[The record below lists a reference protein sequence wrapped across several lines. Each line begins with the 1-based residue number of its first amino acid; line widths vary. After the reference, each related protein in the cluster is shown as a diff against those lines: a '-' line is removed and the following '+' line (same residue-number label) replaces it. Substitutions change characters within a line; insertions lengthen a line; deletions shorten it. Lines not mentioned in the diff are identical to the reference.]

1 MRTSLFAVLLA
12 FVVLIAL
19 TWMSPVCAAQGQ
31 QDTAAGAQQEGQ
43 QARGQ
48 QDSQTE
54 QCAKVQGGQ
63 GQFRLPRNAFSGPH
77 GQYTNVIGPLSI
89 CTPTFKEPPAGM
101 KALPIDL
108 FTSKDFYLD
117 RKYWSDPRYFRCNTP
132 RQLTDI
138 WTSHR
143 INFGDGKAP
152 ESAAWGDCKWD
163 IPRDKLVSHYPYK
176 TAKEQYDALLAEAKA
191 KGGPTVYTKGTIP
204 DWDGWYTRDM
214 QADTQAEWI
223 WGTVTQVPT
232 ILSLLTPEYQGRM
245 VQDNYHEA
253 VDNAPQWEASFC
265 WPEGFMRWWAQ
276 ASRGGDF
283 QLTMTPWNVQ
293 FLSGIAA
300 NFLRQVWIGRQPVQ
314 KVPQWYGET
323 VGFWDGTTLVTWT
336 SHVQAWNLS
345 HSMFENSGK
354 METVETWKP
363 VYDSSGKYVGLD
375 QETIFYDPEAFVQ
388 PLRATY
394 RYRRIA
400 TLDSPTM
407 RYTYIECLS
416 NIKDINGRATQL
428 TSDDP
433 DYVDYYGR
441 PWAQDWEKYFEKGWK
456 NKPNENPVPQDLLNL
471 LNDKK

>member
-1 MRTSLFAVLLA
+1 MNSRRL
-12 FVVLIAL
+12 VVVFGFMALIML
-19 TWMSPVCAAQGQ
+19 TWMCPVSSAQDQ
-31 QDTAAGAQQEGQ
+31 QGP
-43 QARGQ
+43 QAK
-48 QDSQTE
+48 QDPQAE
-54 QCAKVQGGQ
+54 QQCAKAQGTR
-63 GQFRLPRNAFSGPH
+63 GQFRGRGNALSGPH
-77 GQYTNVIGPLSI
+77 GPYTNVIGPLSI
-89 CTPTFKEPPAGM
+89 CTPTFDGPPAGM

-108 FTSKDFYLD
+108 FKSKNFYLD
-117 RKYWSDPRYFRCNTP
+117 KKYWSDPRYFRCNTP
-132 RQLTDI
+132 RQLTDM
-138 WTSHR
+138 WTSR
-143 INFGDGKAP
+143 RFFGPGKAP
-152 ESAAWGDCKWD
+152 ENAAWGDCKWD
-163 IPRDKLVSHYPYK
+163 IPRDQLVSHYPYK
-176 TAKEQYDALLAEAKA
+176 TAKEQYDALLAAAKA
-191 KGGPTVYTKGTIP
+191 KGGPTVYTKATTP

-214 QADTQAEWI
+214 TTDTQAEWI

-283 QLTMTPWNVQ
+283 QLTITPWSAE

-314 KVPQWYGET
+314 QVPQWYGET

-354 METVETWKP
+354 METVEIWKP
-363 VYDSSGKYVGLD
+363 VKDASGKYVGLD

-394 RYRRIA
+394 RYRRTA
-400 TLDSPTM
+400 LLDSPTM

-416 NIKDINGRATQL
+416 NIKDRNGRATQL

-441 PWAQDWEKYFEKGWK
+441 PWAEDWEKYFEKGWK
-456 NKPNENPVPQDLLNL
+456 DTPNENPVPDDILNM
-471 LNDKK
+471 LNKDKK